1 MNPADEFCFCP
12 EEFSG
17 VARLFPLPNLVLFPH
32 VMQPLRIFEPRYR
45 ELLEDALDDD
55 GLIAMALLRAGW
67 ESDYGGRPQVEPVV
81 CLGRVLTHRR
91 LPEGDYNV
99 LLLGLQR
106 AMICRELPP
115 TRPFRRA
122 KLRLLQDRTSLATPH
137 GPPGLRRQ
145 LLSLFQRLLPA
156 DEESRDD
163 LGALLGKQL
172 SLSDLTDIIAFTVA
186 LGVRT
191 KQKLLSEC
199 DSVRRAQLLLSHL
212 RALVTDPPPTE
223 SKSRLYLPQ
232 FSQN

>member
-1 MNPADEFCFCP
+1 MTVP
-12 EEFSG
+12 EEFCLRPEEFCG

-45 ELLEDALDDD
+45 ELLEDTLADD
-55 GLIAMALLRAGW
+55 GLIAMALLRPGW
-67 ESDYGGRPQVEPVV
+67 ESNYDGRPEVEPVV

-106 AMICRELPP
+106 ALICRELPA
-115 TRPFRRA
+115 TRSFRRA
-122 KLRLLQDRTSLATPH
+122 KLRLLQDRSSMAEPHRLLA
-137 GPPGLRRQ
+137 LRRQ
-145 LLSLFQRLLPA
+145 LLTLFQRLLPA

-172 SLSDLTDIIAFTVA
+172 SLSDLTDIIAFTAA
-186 LGVRT
+186 LDIRI
-191 KQKLLSEC
+191 KQGLLSEC
-199 DSVRRAQLLLSHL
+199 DSVRRAQRLLSHL
-212 RALVTDPPPTE
+212 RALVPTPPPTE
-223 SKSRLYLPQ
+223 VKRRVYLPQ